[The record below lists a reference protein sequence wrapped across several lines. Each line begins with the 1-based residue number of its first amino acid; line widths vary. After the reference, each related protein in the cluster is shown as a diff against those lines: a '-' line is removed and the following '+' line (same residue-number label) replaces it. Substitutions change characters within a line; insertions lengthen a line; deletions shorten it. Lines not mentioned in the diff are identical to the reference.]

1 MLDIIYIVLAILV
14 IGIFAK
20 YITYILS
27 FVSLLPSSITNLL
40 LFALAVQ
47 LILLVIGRRKSS

>member
-1 MLDIIYIVLAILV
+1 MLDIIYIILAILV

-20 YITYILS
+20 YITYVLG

-47 LILLVIGRRKSS
+47 LVLLVIGRRKSS